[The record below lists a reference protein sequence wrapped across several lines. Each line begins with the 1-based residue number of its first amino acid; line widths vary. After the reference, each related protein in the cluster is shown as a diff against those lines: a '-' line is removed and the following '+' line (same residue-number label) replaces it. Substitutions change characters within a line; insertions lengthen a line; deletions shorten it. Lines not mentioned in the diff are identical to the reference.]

1 MMQQTDWI
9 LAALGLNSY
18 VALSVVAVAVLSAG
32 ILRGF
37 VGFGASLVIVMVLS
51 VVVGPVAAVPIAN
64 LTGLP
69 SGFQL
74 LPDAL
79 RHSERSF
86 VITFGVSAFVAAPLG
101 ALVLVTTE
109 PDVMKMAISLF
120 VLAMVMM
127 LYRGWRIAK
136 RPGLGFL
143 YAAGSAAGFVQGAAG
158 VGGPPAVVI
167 ALSRPGTPQFQRAN
181 VIGAVTALSLSSIPP
196 LWYFGLF
203 TREVVVMSLAMM
215 PLYIGGT
222 WLGARF
228 FSVGG
233 QRHYR
238 NAALFA
244 LAAVGLITFAVATRD
259 YLAG

>member
-1 MMQQTDWI
+1 MQHADWI
-9 LAALGLNSY
+9 LPALGLKSY
-18 VALSVVAVAVLSAG
+18 IGLSVSALAVFAAG
-32 ILRGF
+32 LLRGF

-51 VVVGPVAAVPIAN
+51 VVLGPVAAVPIAN

-69 SGFQL
+69 SGIQL

-86 VITFGVSAFVAAPLG
+86 VITFGISAFVAAPFG

-109 PDVMKMAISLF
+109 PAVMKMAISLF
-120 VLAMVMM
+120 VLAMVLM

-143 YAAGSAAGFVQGAAG
+143 YAAGSAAGFLQGAAG

-196 LWYFGLF
+196 LWYLGLF

-215 PLYIGGT
+215 PLYLGGT

-228 FSVGG
+228 FSSRGH
-233 QRHYR
+233 RHYR
-238 NAALFA
+238 NAALLA
-244 LAAVGLITFAVATRD
+244 LAVVGVVTFAVAIRD
-259 YLAG
+259 YGTG